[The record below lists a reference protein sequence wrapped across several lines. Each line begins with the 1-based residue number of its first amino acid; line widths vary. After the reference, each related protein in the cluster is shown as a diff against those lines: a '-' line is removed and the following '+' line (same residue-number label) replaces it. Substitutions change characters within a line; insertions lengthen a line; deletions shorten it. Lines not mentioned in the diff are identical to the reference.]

1 MCVYHFM
8 ILHVSVDNFY
18 KLSTLVFTP
27 SSYEIQIWIA
37 NCAMYY
43 SHVHVIVFANVG

>member
-8 ILHVSVDNFY
+8 ILHVYIDNVK

-27 SSYEIQIWIA
+27 SYYVIRIWIA

-43 SHVHVIVFANVG
+43 THVHVIVFTNVG

>member
-1 MCVYHFM
+1 M
-8 ILHVSVDNFY
+8 DNFY

-27 SSYEIQIWIA
+27 SSYVIHIWIA

-43 SHVHVIVFANVG
+43 SHAHAIVFTNVG